1 MSIMHNG
8 EKVLNN
14 LTTVPITQT
23 INASSTETQ
32 IPSAKAVNDK
42 IDAVSN
48 RIQPNAVMF
57 RKENTSYSTL
67 SELIQNHEFFK
78 SSSTEEFI
86 FSAEGFDDLPVTN
99 WGFSIRLYT
108 RTGNNYVVANM
119 MLSNLFYTRYMKYD
133 GTWDGG
139 WQKVCTTRVAD
150 VPKTLITITDET
162 NYKNTSGSESFYI
175 VKNGICYVTLAL
187 DCVSPLSNT
196 FIATLPKVDGGIF
209 RFSTSK
215 TNSTIIGY
223 VLQNGELKLTG
234 GNAGVTYYVCTFSYP
249 VAES

>member
-23 INASSTETQ
+23 INASSTETE

-42 IDAVSN
+42 IDTVSN

-67 SELIQNHEFFK
+67 GELIQNHEFFK

-108 RTGNNYVVANM
+108 KTGNNYVVANM
-119 MLSNLFYTRYMKYD
+119 MLTNLFYTRYMTYD

-139 WQKVCTTRVAD
+139 W
-150 VPKTLITITDET
+150 
-162 NYKNTSGSESFYI
+162 
-175 VKNGICYVTLAL
+175 
-187 DCVSPLSNT
+187 
-196 FIATLPKVDGGIF
+196 
-209 RFSTSK
+209 
-215 TNSTIIGY
+215 
-223 VLQNGELKLTG
+223 
-234 GNAGVTYYVCTFSYP
+234 
-249 VAES
+249 

>member
-23 INASSTETQ
+23 INSTSTETQ
-32 IPSAKAVNDK
+32 IPSAKAVYDK
-42 IDAVSN
+42 IDTVSN

-67 SELIQNHEFFK
+67 GELIQNHEFFK

-108 RTGNNYVVANM
+108 KTGNNYVVANM
-119 MLSNLFYTRYMKYD
+119 MLTNLFYTRYMTYD

-139 WQKVCTTRVAD
+139 W
-150 VPKTLITITDET
+150 
-162 NYKNTSGSESFYI
+162 
-175 VKNGICYVTLAL
+175 
-187 DCVSPLSNT
+187 
-196 FIATLPKVDGGIF
+196 
-209 RFSTSK
+209 
-215 TNSTIIGY
+215 
-223 VLQNGELKLTG
+223 
-234 GNAGVTYYVCTFSYP
+234 
-249 VAES
+249 